1 MADLDDVAAA
11 AAALP
16 EATEGV
22 QYRGRAWS
30 VAGKAF
36 VWERAFSKADLKRFG
51 HEPVP
56 QGPIAAI
63 RTQDLGEKEA
73 ILASHPAFFTI
84 PHFDGYPAVLVRL
97 EAMPVEVLREAVLD
111 GWLACAPPRLAE
123 AYLGRADP

>member
-36 VWERAFSKADLKRFG
+36 VWERAFSKADLQRFG
-51 HEPVP
+51 DDPVP